1 MTQNEPQLTRSVDE
15 PEAVTY
21 SIGARLKS
29 AIAVPFR
36 LIAALIVPDRGM
48 PRAVA
53 RERGGPALI
62 AIILFGGLAAYVIG
76 SRVDPT
82 AKVLQEEAMAPRGPD
97 AEARS
102 DRDIEEEIG
111 KQRSM
116 MQVNLGLSAGLYTP
130 LLIGLLAVGVFMAG
144 RFVGGKPD
152 MQKSF
157 AAAAHASLPM
167 AVKSV
172 AVAITAWPAA
182 KITPM
187 EVERLM
193 RIGSFGPVGP
203 FQSLDG
209 FILWS
214 GVLLVFGLA
223 AAAQITRRR
232 ALITTLV
239 LMTIFLLLTGEVG
252 AGPGGPGGHPMP
264 RGAR

>member
-53 RERGGPALI
+53 RERGGPALL
-62 AIILFGGLAAYVIG
+62 AIILCGGLAAFVIG
-76 SRVDPT
+76 TRVDPT
-82 AKVLQEEAMAPRGPD
+82 AMVLQEETMRMGGPD

-102 DRDIEEEIG
+102 DREIEEEIG
-111 KQRSM
+111 KQRTM
-116 MQVNLGLSAGLYTP
+116 TQVNLGLSAGLYTP
-130 LLIGLLAVGVFMAG
+130 LLVGLLAIGVFMAG
-144 RFVGGKPD
+144 RFVGGKTD

-157 AAAAHASLPM
+157 AAAAHASLPV
-167 AVKSV
+167 AVKSLAI
-172 AVAITAWPAA
+172 AVTAWPAA
-182 KITPM
+182 RISPM
-187 EVERLM
+187 EVDRLM
-193 RIGSFGPVGP
+193 RIGNFGPVGP
-203 FQSLDG
+203 LQSLDG
-209 FILWS
+209 FVLWS
-214 GVLLVFGLA
+214 GVLLVLGLA
-223 AAAQITRRR
+223 AAAQISRRR

-239 LMTIFLLLTGEVG
+239 LMTLFVLLTGEVG

-264 RGAR
+264 RGR